1 MWKLVI
7 EDDEGKRTVV
17 PLTRDD
23 YTIGRQEGNTIRLT
37 ERNVSREHGRIR
49 RRRSAG
55 AGGAVGANGSNGGSA
70 RERDLFV
77 LEDRQSYNGLFVN
90 GLRVAHTQDLQ
101 HGDLIQ
107 IGDYRIVLQ
116 DDAASAVETAAIPIT
131 TTEIPDPKATI
142 PMAHAFR
149 GQDLTERPSRF
160 VMLVGPTPGVE
171 YPLDRERMT
180 IGRAEDSSISIN
192 HNSVSRLHCE
202 VHALGDGRYEI
213 VDKGSSNGVRVNA
226 VELKRSIIEAG
237 DVIELGDVRFKFVGA
252 GQIFVPG
259 PNESQQ
265 LTAISDREAE
275 LVDPAR
281 RSWGG
286 YALPILGAGFVGALI
301 ILGFVWFLRAR
312 ANDNPNGNITQPA
325 DNDQQAVTEARKS
338 CTADDCEAY
347 FHLAEKL
354 PGGSPWRETPEF
366 RQVEGTWVE
375 YTIKKAKGQ
384 ADSTT
389 RRSILLKAVGTPL
402 IAEGSK
408 KRLDE
413 EIATLDQPS
422 ATPSQLPIAVGATG
436 TGATATP
443 PASAATPSATAATP
457 TVATTVKNPPAHP
470 TASGGAATPGTT
482 TTPPT
487 ATTAKPTAGSNFDR
501 ASQAALNGRF
511 GEVRTLLQPAARAGR
526 ATQDEIRLLLQA
538 CKQLHDQPCQDELKK

>member
-37 ERNVSREHGRIR
+37 ERNVSREHGRIQR
-49 RRRSAG
+49 RR
-55 AGGAVGANGSNGGSA
+55 NGSPKDN
-70 RERDLFV
+70 FV
-77 LEDRQSYNGLFVN
+77 LEDRSSYNGLFVN

-116 DDAASAVETAAIPIT
+116 DDAASAVETATIPIT
-131 TTEIPDPKATI
+131 STDPGMDVKATI
-142 PMAHAFR
+142 PMAAAFR

-180 IGRAEDSSISIN
+180 IGRAEDASISVN

-252 GQIFVPG
+252 GQVFVPG

-275 LVDPAR
+275 LADPR
-281 RSWGG
+281 RKSWGG
-286 YALPILGAGFVGALI
+286 YAFPIVGAGVVGALI
-301 ILGFVWFLRAR
+301 ILAFVYVLRTR
-312 ANDNPNGNITQPA
+312 ASADQALPITTPP
-325 DNDQQAVTEARKS
+325 DTEQAALLDAKKT
-338 CTADDCEAY
+338 CTADACDAY
-347 FHLAEKL
+347 PDMITKISDR
-354 PGGSPWRETPEF
+354 SPWRTHADF
-366 RQVEGTWVE
+366 KLVENLWADSMM
-375 YTIKKAKGQ
+375 KKAAAASDMTVKR
-384 ADSTT
+384 A
-389 RRSILLKAVGTPL
+389 ILARVGG
-402 IAEGSK
+402 A
-408 KRLDE
+408 
-413 EIATLDQPS
+413 ATLDETRKANLATALSELDQPP
-422 ATPSQLPIAVGATG
+422 ATPSTLPSAPASVASVASAAPSPVVTAPTPSVRNPPVHTTSAPTTTTAT
-436 TGATATP
+436 ATATP
-443 PASAATPSATAATP
+443 LVS
-457 TVATTVKNPPAHP
+457 PP
-470 TASGGAATPGTT
+470 
-482 TTPPT
+482 
-487 ATTAKPTAGSNFDR
+487 ATTARPASGQSTLER
-501 ASQAALNGRF
+501 ANEAATEGRPA
-511 GEVRTLLQPAARAGR
+511 EVR
-526 ATQDEIRLLLQA
+526 RLLEAKVRSGHGTPDEVRLVRKA
-538 CKQLHDQPCQDELKK
+538 CSVPFDKACVEDIKAKYP

>member
-37 ERNVSREHGRIR
+37 ERNVSREHGRIKR
-49 RRRSAG
+49 RRNG
-55 AGGAVGANGSNGGSA
+55 AAPPSNGA
-70 RERDLFV
+70 PKDNFV
-77 LEDRQSYNGLFVN
+77 LEDRSSYNGLFVN

-131 TTEIPDPKATI
+131 STEPGHDVKATI
-142 PMAHAFR
+142 PMAAAFR

-180 IGRAEDSSISIN
+180 IGRAEDSSISVN

-252 GQIFVPG
+252 GQVFVPG

-275 LVDPAR
+275 LADPR
-281 RSWGG
+281 RKSWGG
-286 YALPILGAGFVGALI
+286 YALPIVGAGVVGALI
-301 ILGFVWFLRAR
+301 ILAFVYVLRTR
-312 ANDNPNGNITQPA
+312 ASA
-325 DNDQQAVTEARKS
+325 DNTPTPLPTPPDTEQAALVEAKKS
-338 CTADDCEAY
+338 CSADECDAY
-347 FHLAEKL
+347 QEMIAKISDK
-354 PGGSPWRETPEF
+354 SPWRSHADFKT
-366 RQVEGTWVE
+366 VENLWADSM
-375 YTIKKAKGQ
+375 IKKAAAAQDMTVKR
-384 ADSTT
+384 A
-389 RRSILLKAVGTPL
+389 ILARVGG
-402 IAEGSK
+402 A
-408 KRLDE
+408 
-413 EIATLDQPS
+413 ATLDETRRAKLTAALTELDQPP
-422 ATPSQLPIAVGATG
+422 ATPSTLPSVPTTATTGPSAVIT
-436 TGATATP
+436 TPTPTVRPPPTHATATP
-443 PASAATPSATAATP
+443 GTVTATPVVTAPPVVTAKPASAQSVLEKANEAA
-457 TVATTVKNPPAHP
+457 ADGRPA
-470 TASGGAATPGTT
+470 
-482 TTPPT
+482 
-487 ATTAKPTAGSNFDR
+487 
-501 ASQAALNGRF
+501 
-511 GEVRTLLQPAARAGR
+511 EVR
-526 ATQDEIRLLLQA
+526 RLLESKVRSGHGSPDEVRLVRKA
-538 CKQLHDQPCQDELKK
+538 CSVPYDKLCVDDIKAKYP

>member
-49 RRRSAG
+49 RRRPN
-55 AGGAVGANGSNGGSA
+55 GANGASP

-116 DDAASAVETAAIPIT
+116 DDAASAVETAAIPVT
-131 TTEIPDPKATI
+131 TTEIPDAKATI

-252 GQIFVPG
+252 GQVFVPG

-275 LVDPAR
+275 LVDPNR

-312 ANDNPNGNITQPA
+312 AGDNGSNGNITQPA
-325 DNDQQAVTEARKS
+325 DNDQQAVTETRKT
-338 CTADDCEAY
+338 CTTDDCESY
-347 FHLAEKL
+347 YHLAEKL
-354 PGGSPWRETPEF
+354 AAGSPWRETPEF

-375 YTIKKAKGQ
+375 YTIKKSRAQ
-384 ADSTT
+384 ADGTT
-389 RRSILLKAVGTPL
+389 RRSILLRAAGTPL
-402 IAEGSK
+402 IADGSK

-413 EIATLDQPS
+413 EIATLDQPA
-422 ATPSQLPIAVGATG
+422 ATPSQLPIATAATVAP
-436 TGATATP
+436 TTTPSPPVTTAAPTATP
-443 PASAATPSATAATP
+443 KAPPTHATAASATP
-457 TVATTVKNPPAHP
+457 
-470 TASGGAATPGTT
+470 PGTT
-482 TTPPT
+482 APP
-487 ATTAKPTAGSNFDR
+487 ATTTSKPSQGSNFDR
-501 ASQAALNGRF
+501 ASQAALNGRY
-511 GEVRTLLQPAARAGR
+511 GEVKTLLQPAARAGR
-526 ATQDEIRLLLQA
+526 ATPDEVRLLLQA
-538 CKQLHDQPCQDELKK
+538 CKQLHDQQCQDELKPR